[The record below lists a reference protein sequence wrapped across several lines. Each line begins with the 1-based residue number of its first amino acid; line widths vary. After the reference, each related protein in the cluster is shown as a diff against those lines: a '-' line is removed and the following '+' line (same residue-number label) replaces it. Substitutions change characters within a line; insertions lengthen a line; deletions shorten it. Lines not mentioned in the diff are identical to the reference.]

1 MQQPKGKTKKKEPVN
16 LCYDSELGF
25 LPCDEVDKIRAEE
38 EKEEYKRK
46 EKEIKL
52 KGEENKKQY
61 EYIITHPLDQRYPT
75 ETVYGSF
82 DKDGNFT
89 ETTKGDYES
98 NNPLEIYLRV
108 IIREDYIIEYRELQT
123 QEVSQEPLI
132 SYVLLEGMEDGLIG
146 FLISQQ
152 EGVWV

>member
-52 KGEENKKQY
+52 KEQENKKYY
-61 EYIITHPLDQRYPT
+61 EYISTHPLDQRYPT
-75 ETVYGSF
+75 ETVHGSF

-89 ETTKGDYES
+89 ETTKWDYES
-98 NNPLEIYLRV
+98 NNPIEIHGLSASPKYEKLFV
-108 IIREDYIIEYRELQT
+108 DGHVL
-123 QEVSQEPLI
+123 VFSPL
-132 SYVLLEGMEDGLIG
+132 
-146 FLISQQ
+146 FKCFT
-152 EGVWV
+152 